1 MSISRADTSPE
12 LIGEYAERQK
22 AQDRILIFALIAVIG
37 IFLLLHT
44 SFKNGRLAL
53 LAFLLLP
60 SALVGGVLAAYF
72 GGGVVSLGSL
82 VGFLTVLGIAARNG
96 ILMINHF
103 QHLEQYEGETF
114 GPALVRRGAQERLA
128 PILMTAMTTGLA
140 LVPLVIAGSIPGNE
154 IEHPMAIVILGGL
167 VTATLLNLFIIP
179 PLYLRFGAGTTPDPV
194 SAQYG

>member
-1 MSISRADTSPE
+1 M
-12 LIGEYAERQK
+12 IGEYAERQK

-82 VGFLTVLGIAARNG
+82 VGFL
-96 ILMINHF
+96 
-103 QHLEQYEGETF
+103 
-114 GPALVRRGAQERLA
+114 
-128 PILMTAMTTGLA
+128 
-140 LVPLVIAGSIPGNE
+140 
-154 IEHPMAIVILGGL
+154 
-167 VTATLLNLFIIP
+167 
-179 PLYLRFGAGTTPDPV
+179 
-194 SAQYG
+194 